1 MFSRVYVE
9 ITNVCNKSC
18 GFCHGTKREKR
29 FMSPDE
35 FRRICAGLR
44 GHTRYICLHL
54 MGEPLLHPELE
65 TILDIA
71 KEEGLKVCITT
82 NGSLS
87 DARGEL
93 LSGDRLYKLSVSL
106 HSFEENGGEG
116 LMQYLNSVWS
126 LCERLSA
133 EGVICALRLW
143 NGGGKNSKNGE
154 ILYFLRRHGASFEDT
169 KRPGSVK
176 LKDGVFLENAD
187 IFEWPDMSADECG
200 VQFCRGLRDHVGVL
214 CDGTVVPCCLD
225 ADGELAL
232 GNLLTTPLSDIVSGE
247 KARSIYDG
255 FSARKPAEE
264 LCRRCGYA
272 TRFGK

>member
-116 LMQYLNSVWS
+116 IMQYLIPCGACAKGSPPRASSV
-126 LCERLSA
+126 R
-133 EGVICALRLW
+133 
-143 NGGGKNSKNGE
+143 
-154 ILYFLRRHGASFEDT
+154 
-169 KRPGSVK
+169 
-176 LKDGVFLENAD
+176 
-187 IFEWPDMSADECG
+187 CG
-200 VQFCRGLRDHVGVL
+200 FGTAAARTPKTARYSTSS
-214 CDGTVVPCCLD
+214 DGTVR
-225 ADGELAL
+225 
-232 GNLLTTPLSDIVSGE
+232 PLRT
-247 KARSIYDG
+247 RSVRG
-255 FSARKPAEE
+255 A
-264 LCRRCGYA
+264 
-272 TRFGK
+272 

>member
-65 TILDIA
+65 TILDSA

-116 LMQYLNSVWS
+116 IMQYLNSV
-126 LCERLSA
+126 
-133 EGVICALRLW
+133 
-143 NGGGKNSKNGE
+143 
-154 ILYFLRRHGASFEDT
+154 
-169 KRPGSVK
+169 
-176 LKDGVFLENAD
+176 
-187 IFEWPDMSADECG
+187 
-200 VQFCRGLRDHVGVL
+200 
-214 CDGTVVPCCLD
+214 
-225 ADGELAL
+225 
-232 GNLLTTPLSDIVSGE
+232 
-247 KARSIYDG
+247 
-255 FSARKPAEE
+255 
-264 LCRRCGYA
+264 
-272 TRFGK
+272 